1 MQKLKSWFLSVFYGS
16 GGAFMNFPAAVAFGL
31 FAVIVQFIAFPIGT
45 DEDLYKALML
55 ACITGITSNIMF
67 SLIFKRSRLEG
78 LWTLAF
84 TGLGIAVPSAV
95 FLLLFTADASAMEML
110 IARITAANLFI
121 LLVILLL
128 MTRRNGKFQMSRV
141 IFSLVAK
148 LAAGVVYGA
157 LFFCGLSVITI
168 IVKVLFVR
176 DMSSVVFQY
185 LFILSLYVV
194 YIVFLGGV
202 NSLSDPRE
210 PSAAEKRY
218 YGLLEKLVCY
228 IGIPVVV
235 IFFLTEA
242 VWLFNGIWWGNWP
255 SALDIFRREAV
266 FLGTACFVYLL
277 TCNIDNLPCRLYR
290 GFLPVVGIPM
300 LGIGVWRLGS
310 MVVSYGLTGAR
321 YFALAGYIFL
331 AVCLLTV
338 LISPRGNGLVIVA
351 TAMVLT
357 VISVFPVFN
366 YRTVSVFSQVVRAEN
381 IMKRN
386 GMLENGAI
394 TAPAEISETDRIE
407 LSRAVQYIA
416 DSGETEMAAWLPPG
430 FSFESDYKT
439 VFGVAGEFS
448 ADTSADANSKVL
460 VGALSNKVYSASGY
474 DYVLVNSTTYNFFN
488 FSMDNIIGEN
498 GTYSVRFVSDPQQRT
513 LRCVIQR
520 DGEQIADRDLSFYL
534 SRIVGYLEQNAEEE
548 GAAVSVPDTYMTVV
562 ISGDGVRLKVVLK
575 HVTASAADREYGY
588 LTTALTDTIL
598 FSESDE

>member
-31 FAVIVQFIAFPIGT
+31 FSVIVQFISLQLGT

-67 SLIFKRSRLEG
+67 SLIFKRSKLEG

-95 FLLLFTADASAMEML
+95 FLLLFTADADAMEML
-110 IARITAANLFI
+110 IARIVAANLFI

-128 MTRRNGKFQMSRV
+128 ITRKDGRFQMSRA
-141 IFSLVAK
+141 IFALVAK
-148 LAAGVVYGA
+148 LVSGVVYGA
-157 LFFCGLSVITI
+157 LFFCGLSIITI
-168 IVKVLFVR
+168 LIKVLFVH
-176 DMSSVVFQY
+176 DMSAVVFQY
-185 LFILSLYVV
+185 LFIISLYVT

-202 NSLSDPRE
+202 NSLSDQRE
-210 PSAAEKRY
+210 PTVADKRY
-218 YGLLEKLVCY
+218 YRLLEKLVCY
-228 IGIPVVV
+228 IGIPVIV

-255 SALDIFRREAV
+255 SALDIFQREAI
-266 FLGTACFVYLL
+266 FLGAACFVYLL
-277 TCNIDNLPCRLYR
+277 TCNIESLPCRLYR
-290 GFLPVVGIPM
+290 VFLPVVGIPM
-300 LGIGVWRLGS
+300 LGIGIWRLGS
-310 MVVSYGLTGAR
+310 MIVSYGLTGAR
-321 YFALAGYIFL
+321 YFALAGYVFL
-331 AVCLLTV
+331 AVCILTV

-366 YRTVSVFSQVVRAEN
+366 YKTVSVFSQVVRAEN

-386 GMLENGAI
+386 GMLENDAI

-430 FSFESDYKT
+430 FDFESDYRT
-439 VFGVAGEFS
+439 VFGVAGEFG
-448 ADTSADANSKVL
+448 AGADANMNSTVL

-498 GTYSVRFVSDPQQRT
+498 GTYSVRFVSDPQQHTIRGI
-513 LRCVIQR
+513 IQR
-520 DGEQIADRDLSFYL
+520 DGEQVADRDLSIYL
-534 SRIVGYLEQNAEEE
+534 RRIVNYLEENAVED
-548 GAAVSVPDTYMTVV
+548 GAAVSIPDTYMTM
-562 ISGDGVRLKVVLK
+562 ILSGDGVSLKVVLK

-598 FSESDE
+598 FSEHDQ